1 MYIYLYLLYIYISGV
16 GKKLRTG
23 NCVKF
28 REIHRTGWLYAPC
41 IDRSVHVRAR
51 CDNCHSLQE
60 KILPSR
66 SAVNC
71 LDLSST
77 RNGDCNTERV
87 AEISEIDWRVAS
99 GSRRSRNPV
108 PVGR

>member
-1 MYIYLYLLYIYISGV
+1 MPAY
-16 GKKLRTG
+16 
-23 NCVKF
+23 N
-28 REIHRTGWLYAPC
+28 
-41 IDRSVHVRAR
+41 RSVGYTCAR
-51 CDNCHSLQE
+51 DAIIVTRLQE

-99 GSRRSRNPV
+99 GSPRRGNIIFESFDPPRHSNRHV
-108 PVGR
+108 SFVILSIIRYDY

>member
-1 MYIYLYLLYIYISGV
+1 M
-16 GKKLRTG
+16 
-23 NCVKF
+23 
-28 REIHRTGWLYAPC
+28 
-41 IDRSVHVRAR
+41 RAR

-99 GSRRSRNPV
+99 GSPRRGNVVFESSLFESFQ
-108 PVGR
+108 